1 MSTPGLSEKASLAQP
16 ADEKAVPPHLR
27 CNSCS
32 KPVFNAFQTPHGC
45 RICQS
50 CVQAKLH
57 PTERRLCPG
66 TTEACKDED
75 EEIRICQSSCVPDIA
90 TRREISKLTV
100 FCPNRD
106 GGCKD
111 QMKWREVD
119 THLEKCEYEKVSC
132 ELCRDSILK
141 KRLKSHLS
149 DECRERR
156 VTCGLCQQSV
166 VHSEMEKSHRNLDSA
181 TCCPRYTDYC
191 PFCKDKSR
199 KLNRK
204 EFVEH
209 LKTCPDKP
217 NECKYSHLGCERKA
231 RKSDLEKH
239 YRDEVDNHLTLLDSK
254 LRQVA
259 SGSSFA
265 PPTAATAAAT
275 VAPVGG
281 TREVEEVKR
290 KVANIHYHFK
300 KLQVNVANWAHTTL
314 EFEQMADKFGGISQ
328 TRQFLKNLDEKIRQ
342 METPG
347 VEEQRW
353 VTCDFCKKELL
364 HSDMESIHRNLESAT
379 CCPRY
384 TDYCPFCKDKS
395 RKLNRKDFVEHAKIC
410 SKYTVTISGLLQYL
424 QDIGTRLRL
433 TSNLSNA
440 EGTVDASSSMV
451 QQKLNEIEFR
461 LLNLESTN
469 YDGFLVWKVSNFTK
483 RRREAIDKRVTS
495 IFSQPFLSRH
505 QDFKFRV
512 RLFLNGNK
520 SGKGSHVSVYLVLMQ
535 HEFDDIQEWPLKA
548 TVSFK
553 MVNLRNRADDV
564 AKTVR
569 FDSGNQRPSGREDL
583 SVCCGEAKFMSIS
596 QLENSDRFVKND
608 SFYLEVDAAVDGES
622 GQGRRG
628 RT

>member
-1 MSTPGLSEKASLAQP
+1 PPMSTPGLSEKASLAQP

-149 DECRERR
+149 DECRQRR

-181 TCCPRYTDYC
+181 MCCPRYTDYC

-204 EFVEH
+204 DFVEH

-217 NECKYSHLGCERKA
+217 NECKYGHLGCERKA

-239 YRDEVDNHLTLLDSK
+239 YRDEVDHHLTLLDSK

-259 SGSSFA
+259 SGPSFA

-275 VAPVGG
+275 VVSAGG
-281 TREVEEVKR
+281 TGEVEEVKR
-290 KVANIHYHFK
+290 KVANIHDHFK

-328 TRQFLKNLDEKIRQ
+328 MRQFLKNLDEKIRQ
-342 METPG
+342 MDSSAVETGRRTG
-347 VEEQRW
+347 VDQ
-353 VTCDFCKKELL
+353 DAIMLD
-364 HSDMESIHRNLESAT
+364 SNSSI
-379 CCPRY
+379 
-384 TDYCPFCKDKS
+384 
-395 RKLNRKDFVEHAKIC
+395 
-410 SKYTVTISGLLQYL
+410 
-424 QDIGTRLRL
+424 
-433 TSNLSNA
+433 
-440 EGTVDASSSMV
+440 V

-483 RRREAIDKRVTS
+483 RRREAIDKRVIS
-495 IFSQPFLSRH
+495 IFSQPFFTRH
-505 QDFKFRV
+505 FGFMFRV
-512 RLFLNGNK
+512 RLFLNGNE
-520 SGKGSHVSVYLVLMQ
+520 SGEGTHVSVYLVLMQ

-608 SFYLEVDAAVDGES
+608 SFYLEVDVAVDGES

-628 RT
+628 RRK